1 MTDHTAPLQHLASL
15 RLTPAHGLPMPFHE
29 IAVLRADAPPTPAV
43 DAPHLRYALT
53 ALRLTEGGVQTA
65 AALWVAAASTDLLA
79 EAPLPPAGAGFLVAA
94 DGLPASGPQPEPPR
108 ALSPGIDLRLLA
120 GSGFGRE
127 SLVLAERPCALAVV
141 RLARMMRFEFRPEHA
156 RRMVLVAAGSVS
168 CGGQT
173 LGAGEWHTQD
183 DARTFYIDALEA
195 SVLVLLAGAA

>member
-1 MTDHTAPLQHLASL
+1 MTDHIATSQHLASL
-15 RLTPAHGLPMPFHE
+15 RLTPAHGLPLPFHE
-29 IAVLRADAPPTPAV
+29 IAILRADAPPTYRV
-43 DAPHLRYALT
+43 DVPHLRYALT
-53 ALRLTEGGVQTA
+53 ALRLTAGGVQTA
-65 AALWVAAASTDLLA
+65 AELWVAATETDLQADL
-79 EAPLPPAGAGFLVAA
+79 PLPAAGAGLLVVA
-94 DGLPASGPQPEPPR
+94 DGLAAPGPQPEPPR

-127 SLVLAERPCALAVV
+127 SDVLAGQSCALAVV

-156 RRMVLVAAGSVS
+156 RRVVLVAAGSVS

-195 SVLVLLAGAA
+195 SVLVLFAGAA